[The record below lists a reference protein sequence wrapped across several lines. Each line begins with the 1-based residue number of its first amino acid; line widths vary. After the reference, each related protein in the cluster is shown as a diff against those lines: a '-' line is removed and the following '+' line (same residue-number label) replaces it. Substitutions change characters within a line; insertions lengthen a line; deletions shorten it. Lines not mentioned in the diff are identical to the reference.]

1 MVDGRMA
8 GTAAALG
15 LSVVSS
21 VSIVVCNKALMST
34 LGFDP
39 VKTTPP
45 AAAAAAGEQHG
56 RVFAAEHPARMA
68 FRGPGIS
75 LRSSASGLLCAVLLS
90 RRWRRLVAFAPA
102 LGPRS
107 TGDLPAS
114 RSPTSMKLFENK
126 DLDPKTIIG
135 FGILN
140 GISIGL
146 LNLSLGFNS
155 IGFYQVTKLAIIPCT
170 VSLETILFRKTFSR
184 RIQMALAVLLF
195 GVGVATVTDLQL
207 NRLGSLLSL
216 FAVLTTCISQI
227 MTNFIQ
233 KKFKVSS
240 TQLLYQSCP
249 YQALTLFIIGP
260 FLDGFLTNQNVFAF
274 KYTSEILVF
283 IVLSCLIS
291 VSVNFSTFLVIG
303 KTSPVTYQVVGHL
316 KTCIILGFGYVLF
329 NDPFSWRNI
338 LGILLAL
345 LGMILYSFFC
355 LMENKQK
362 APELSAPFFH
372 TKVKGGEAGTLLLVQ
387 NGSAKVADGVVTEG
401 PMWRSNRD
409 LDA

>member
-34 LGFDP
+34 LGFVFGVGP
-39 VKTTPP
+39 CQNH
-45 AAAAAAGEQHG
+45 AAAGGGGG
-56 RVFAAEHPARMA
+56 RRATWPRVRCRASRPD
-68 FRGPGIS
+68 GVPGTGDIITLLS
-75 LRSSASGLLCAVLLS
+75 LRSPL
-90 RRWRRLVAFAPA
+90 RRAPQPPVAPTGRLRPS
-102 LGPRS
+102 PRS
-107 TGDLPAS
+107 S
-114 RSPTSMKLFENK
+114 FHRRSPRLALAYLGAIDHPLEPTSLAYFALKIPRTYLVCLHFAEILMKLFENK

-170 VSLETILFRKTFSR
+170 VSLETILFRKTFS
-184 RIQMALAVLLF
+184 
-195 GVGVATVTDLQL
+195 
-207 NRLGSLLSL
+207 
-216 FAVLTTCISQI
+216 
-227 MTNFIQ
+227 
-233 KKFKVSS
+233 
-240 TQLLYQSCP
+240 
-249 YQALTLFIIGP
+249 
-260 FLDGFLTNQNVFAF
+260 
-274 KYTSEILVF
+274 
-283 IVLSCLIS
+283 
-291 VSVNFSTFLVIG
+291 TFLVIG

-329 NDPFSWRNI
+329 NNPFSWRNI

>member
-1 MVDGRMA
+1 
-8 GTAAALG
+8 
-15 LSVVSS
+15 
-21 VSIVVCNKALMST
+21 
-34 LGFDP
+34 
-39 VKTTPP
+39 
-45 AAAAAAGEQHG
+45 
-56 RVFAAEHPARMA
+56 
-68 FRGPGIS
+68 
-75 LRSSASGLLCAVLLS
+75 
-90 RRWRRLVAFAPA
+90 
-102 LGPRS
+102 
-107 TGDLPAS
+107 
-114 RSPTSMKLFENK
+114 
-126 DLDPKTIIG
+126 
-135 FGILN
+135 
-140 GISIGL
+140 
-146 LNLSLGFNS
+146 
-155 IGFYQVTKLAIIPCT
+155 
-170 VSLETILFRKTFSR
+170 
-184 RIQMALAVLLF
+184 
-195 GVGVATVTDLQL
+195 
-207 NRLGSLLSL
+207 
-216 FAVLTTCISQI
+216 

-409 LDA
+409 LDAWSSRSCRRDQGTDIWSETGVIFIGILLQFTPAS